1 MRILNILSVFIFL
14 IFLAAYCYDVSLNF
28 QNFPIADDYEA
39 FFDFNNKFFALN
51 GFWERIGLVFSQ
63 HNEHRIATLRII
75 NLTYFY
81 FFGKIDLAV
90 FRIIGLVFY
99 VFSMVFLYLEA
110 EFSVKRFYF
119 FLPIPILM
127 LSFAYAEIY
136 YLAMESLSHFPMI
149 FFTVA
154 TIYTAI
160 SKKFIFLP
168 LLFLFFGVFSNG
180 NGILLMPI
188 VFIGLAFQK
197 EFKRLL
203 IWTLFSLLISYIYFH
218 DYESG
223 KSVLK
228 LEIIPYLLKVYPIYI
243 GGIGGFGS
251 LKTNMVLG
259 IVALALIVYFVIF
272 RKVYK
277 KELSLT
283 LMIVFYL
290 LTFLII
296 SIKRNEYGTEFLQ
309 RGAYLINSIM
319 IFVLLYLL
327 FFKEFLRPWK
337 LENSFTKVSLF
348 FSSIILVGF
357 AYQIKNYRTWIET
370 LKYDEVLTRNDEMMY
385 LGNTLDLYKA
395 RKTIYNIPLVSNHR
409 IENLVEKGYFDL
421 NKIKESVVSQV
432 FDPTNREIRMVSDGF
447 GFEIKK
453 IEGFAIKENP
463 YIRIKGIYSGVF
475 QAKSLKLGI
484 VIESEGKK
492 SYFLIPAL
500 NSHLSFFQVAKA
512 QTVGFDFLLPKEYLR
527 NLDVKIS
534 IFRLEDNAVKIC
546 EKWLLLDNDFVN
558 NGNMTKSKVN
568 LLTEM
573 AKFKEDTV
581 SRPILEEAFNLDNFH
596 EIVLNLANLKH
607 TNKSTK
613 YFLIFHG
620 EDGSSFLSVLN
631 PYKTEKN
638 KNVFYTKFEFEQV
651 KEYLKK
657 RNSVFK
663 LDLLVNTNDQMYVS
677 HLESVYYFY
686 SKDKVN

>member
-1 MRILNILSVFIFL
+1 
-14 IFLAAYCYDVSLNF
+14 
-28 QNFPIADDYEA
+28 
-39 FFDFNNKFFALN
+39 
-51 GFWERIGLVFSQ
+51 
-63 HNEHRIATLRII
+63 
-75 NLTYFY
+75 
-81 FFGKIDLAV
+81 
-90 FRIIGLVFY
+90 
-99 VFSMVFLYLEA
+99 
-110 EFSVKRFYF
+110 
-119 FLPIPILM
+119 M

-154 TIYTAI
+154 TVYTAI
-160 SKKFIFLP
+160 SKKYIFLP

-188 VFIGLAFQK
+188 VFVGLAMQK
-197 EFKRLL
+197 EFKRLF
-203 IWTLFSLLISYIYFH
+203 IWTLFSLFISYIYFH
-218 DYESG
+218 DYDSG
-223 KSVLK
+223 NTVLK
-228 LEIIPYLLKVYPIYI
+228 LEIIPYLFKVYPIYI
-243 GGIGGFGS
+243 GGIGGFGP
-251 LKTNMVLG
+251 LRTNLVLG
-259 IVALALIVYFVIF
+259 IVALALVVYFMVF
-272 RKVYK
+272 RKVYI

-283 LMIVFYL
+283 LMIAFYL

-319 IFVLLYLL
+319 IFVLLYIL

-337 LENSFTKVSLF
+337 LENSFKKVSLF
-348 FSSIILVGF
+348 FASIILVGL

-385 LGNTLDLYKA
+385 LGNTFDLYKA

-421 NKIKESVVSQV
+421 DKIKESVVSQV
-432 FDPTNREIRMVSDGF
+432 FDPTNRDIRVVANECR
-447 GFEIKK
+447 FEIMK

-463 YIRIKGIYSGVF
+463 YIRIKGNYSGVF
-475 QAKSLKLGI
+475 QAKSLRLGI
-484 VIESEGKK
+484 VLESKGKK
-492 SYFLIPAL
+492 TYFQIPAL
-500 NSHLSFFQVAKA
+500 NSHLSLFQVAKA
-512 QTVGFDFLLPKEYLR
+512 QTVGFDFLLSKEYLP

-534 IFRLEDNAVKIC
+534 IFRLEDDKLKIC
-546 EKWLLLDNDFVN
+546 DKWLLLSNDFFYEGN
-558 NGNMTKSKVN
+558 NTKSKIN
-568 LLTEM
+568 MFTEI

-607 TNKSTK
+607 ANKSSK
-613 YFLIFHG
+613 YFLLFHG
-620 EDGSSFLSVLN
+620 EDGSSFLSVLK

-638 KNVFYTKFEFEQV
+638 KSVFYTKFEFEQV
-651 KEYLKK
+651 KKFLKK

-663 LDLLVNTNDQMYVS
+663 LDLLVNTNGQMYVS

-686 SKDKVN
+686 SKDKAN

>member
-99 VFSMVFLYLEA
+99 VFSMVFLYLES

-188 VFIGLAFQK
+188 VFVGLAFQK

-432 FDPTNREIRMVSDGF
+432 FDPTNKEIRMVSDGF

-463 YIRIKGIYSGVF
+463 YIRIKGIYSGFF

-484 VIESEGKK
+484 VIESKGKK
-492 SYFLIPAL
+492 SYVIIPAL
-500 NSHLSFFQVAKA
+500 YSHLSFFQVAKA

-534 IFRLEDNAVKIC
+534 IFRLEDNAIKIC
-546 EKWLLLDNDFVN
+546 GKWLLLDNDFVN

-568 LLTEM
+568 LLTEV

>member
-99 VFSMVFLYLEA
+99 VFSMVFLYLES

-228 LEIIPYLLKVYPIYI
+228 LEIIPYLFKVYPIYI

-453 IEGFAIKENP
+453 IEGLAIKENP

-484 VIESEGKK
+484 VIESKGNK

-534 IFRLEDNAVKIC
+534 IFRLEDNAIKIC
-546 EKWLLLDNDFVN
+546 GKWLLLDNDFVN

-568 LLTEM
+568 LLTEG
-573 AKFKEDTV
+573 ARFKEDTV